1 MNGDTPKTNIA
12 YRDEPVAF
20 FFVLFG
26 IAVEALVTRSNHES
40 PGDVL
45 KILSALKKIL
55 SPAVAGNA
63 IFQDAVFSE
72 TIEVFDRL
80 ALTEGLAVQ
89 TILVD
94 IAKTLCLTHPSAVEE
109 GDTSSDLNEDIEQL
123 FELARVI
130 VLILTNAL
138 PNIADS
144 KLAPRE
150 QLSDEAVSLIR
161 NGFEAL
167 VEASGIF
174 PSIIKTDLYASILH
188 IFSVI
193 LSTPACQGA
202 VVPQTLPGFRRFIQ
216 KLALDDGQSGSS
228 PIAPQVKTC
237 LHRLLAIL
245 GVAQRR
251 EHESSLACAKN
262 TLLTTSILLTTA
274 SSVIAADEPL
284 VFTALEATLDYLQD
298 LGLAKVA
305 AGCLRSLLLTNPK
318 SETDEAIARYLFPRL
333 VATVTTPAAAAAN
346 PDSENA
352 KTIITQALRA
362 FVALH
367 ANDEN
372 KAAAAMAIVLP
383 TLLYRARVDGEAV
396 YNDTATHRITEL
408 ARGPLL
414 PVFRGLVSGM
424 DSEMRSFIE
433 QVIREGGGGGGGG
446 GGRSG
451 RGDAGTGAEEGAEP
465 TIALKFNFGG

>member
-1 MNGDTPKTNIA
+1 M
-12 YRDEPVAF
+12 
-20 FFVLFG
+20 
-26 IAVEALVTRSNHES
+26 TRSNHES
-40 PGDVL
+40 PGDIL

-130 VLILTNAL
+130 VLILTNVL

-144 KLAPRE
+144 KSAPRE
-150 QLSDEAVSLIR
+150 QLSDDAVSLIR

-193 LSTPACQGA
+193 LSTPACQAA

-216 KLALDDGQSGSS
+216 KLALDDRQSGSS
-228 PIAPQVKTC
+228 SIAPQVQTC
-237 LHRLLAIL
+237 LYRLLAIL
-245 GVAQRR
+245 GIAQRR
-251 EHESSLACAKN
+251 EHDSSLACAKN
-262 TLLTTSILLTTA
+262 TLLSTSILLTTA
-274 SSVIAADEPL
+274 SSVIASDEAL
-284 VFTALEATLDYLQD
+284 VFAALEATLDCLQD

-305 AGCLRSLLLTNPK
+305 AGCLRSLLLANSK
-318 SETDEAIARYLFPRL
+318 NETAEAIARYLFPRL
-333 VATVTTPAAAAAN
+333 IAIITTPAAADAAATVATAN
-346 PDSENA
+346 PDSETA
-352 KTIITQALRA
+352 KTTIAQALTA

-367 ANDEN
+367 ATNEHQ
-372 KAAAAMAIVLP
+372 AAAAMAVVLP
-383 TLLYRARVDGEAV
+383 ALLYRARVDGGA
-396 YNDTATHRITEL
+396 ATGHITDL

-414 PVFRGLVSGM
+414 PVFRGLVAGM
-424 DSEMRSFIE
+424 DAEMRLFME
-433 QVIREGGGGGGGG
+433 RLIREGGGSGGGGAG
-446 GGRSG
+446 GGEG
-451 RGDAGTGAEEGAEP
+451 RGGRGNGAEEGVEP
-465 TIALKFNFGG
+465 TIALKFDFGG

>member
-1 MNGDTPKTNIA
+1 M
-12 YRDEPVAF
+12 
-20 FFVLFG
+20 
-26 IAVEALVTRSNHES
+26 TRSNHES

-89 TILVD
+89 TTLVD

-130 VLILTNAL
+130 VLILTNTL

-144 KLAPRE
+144 KSSPRE

-167 VEASGIF
+167 VEASSIF

-193 LSTPACQGA
+193 LSTPACQAA

-216 KLALDDGQSGSS
+216 KLALDDRQSVSS
-228 PIAPQVKTC
+228 SIAPQVKTC

-245 GVAQRR
+245 SVAQRR
-251 EHESSLACAKN
+251 EHDSSLACAKN
-262 TLLTTSILLTTA
+262 TLLSTSILLTTA
-274 SSVIAADEPL
+274 SSVIASDEAL
-284 VFTALEATLDYLQD
+284 VFAALEATLDCLQD

-305 AGCLRSLLLTNPK
+305 AGCLRSLLLANSKT
-318 SETDEAIARYLFPRL
+318 ETAEAIARYLFPRL
-333 VATVTTPAAAAAN
+333 VAIITTTAADAAGTAAAATATAN

-352 KTIITQALRA
+352 KTTIAQALTA

-367 ANDEN
+367 ATDEP

-383 TLLYRARVDGEAV
+383 ALLYRARVDGGA
-396 YNDTATHRITEL
+396 ATRFITEL
-408 ARGPLL
+408 AREPLL
-414 PVFRGLVSGM
+414 PVFRGLVAGM
-424 DSEMRSFIE
+424 DAEMRLFME
-433 QVIREGGGGGGGG
+433 RLIREGGVSGGGGGDG
-446 GGRSG
+446 RGGRG
-451 RGDAGTGAEEGAEP
+451 NGAEEGAEP
-465 TIALKFNFGG
+465 TIALKFDFGG

>member
-1 MNGDTPKTNIA
+1 M
-12 YRDEPVAF
+12 
-20 FFVLFG
+20 
-26 IAVEALVTRSNHES
+26 TRSNHES
-40 PGDVL
+40 PGDIL

-130 VLILTNAL
+130 VLILTNTL

-144 KLAPRE
+144 KSAPRE

-193 LSTPACQGA
+193 LSTPACQAA

-216 KLALDDGQSGSS
+216 KLALDDRQSGSS
-228 PIAPQVKTC
+228 SIAPQVQTC
-237 LHRLLAIL
+237 LYRLLAIL
-245 GVAQRR
+245 GIAQRR
-251 EHESSLACAKN
+251 EHDSSLACAKN
-262 TLLTTSILLTTA
+262 TLLSTSILLTTA
-274 SSVIAADEPL
+274 SSVIASDEAL
-284 VFTALEATLDYLQD
+284 VFAALEATLDCLQD
-298 LGLAKVA
+298 LGLVKVA
-305 AGCLRSLLLTNPK
+305 AGCLRSLLLANSK
-318 SETDEAIARYLFPRL
+318 NETAEAIARYLFPRL
-333 VATVTTPAAAAAN
+333 IAIITTPAAADAAATVATAN
-346 PDSENA
+346 PDSETA
-352 KTIITQALRA
+352 KTTIAQALTA

-367 ANDEN
+367 ATNEHQ
-372 KAAAAMAIVLP
+372 AAAAMAVVLP
-383 TLLYRARVDGEAV
+383 ALLYRARVDGGA
-396 YNDTATHRITEL
+396 ATGHITDL

-414 PVFRGLVSGM
+414 PVFRGLVAGM
-424 DSEMRSFIE
+424 DAEMRLFME
-433 QVIREGGGGGGGG
+433 RLIREGGGSGGGGAG
-446 GGRSG
+446 GGEG
-451 RGDAGTGAEEGAEP
+451 RGGRGNGAEEGVEP
-465 TIALKFNFGG
+465 TIALKFDFGG

>member
-1 MNGDTPKTNIA
+1 MDGDKAQTNIA

-40 PGDVL
+40 PGDIL

-130 VLILTNAL
+130 VLILTNTL

-144 KLAPRE
+144 KSAPRE

-193 LSTPACQGA
+193 LSTPACQAA

-216 KLALDDGQSGSS
+216 KLALDDRQSGSS
-228 PIAPQVKTC
+228 SIAPQVKTC

-245 GVAQRR
+245 SFAQRR
-251 EHESSLACAKN
+251 EHDSSLACAKN
-262 TLLTTSILLTTA
+262 TLLSTSILLTTA
-274 SSVIAADEPL
+274 SSVIALDEPL
-284 VFTALEATLDYLQD
+284 VFGALEATLDCLQD

-305 AGCLRSLLLTNPK
+305 AGCLRSLLLANSK
-318 SETDEAIARYLFPRL
+318 NETAEAIARYLLPRL
-333 VATVTTPAAAAAN
+333 VAIITTTTAANGAAATAN

-352 KTIITQALRA
+352 KTIIAQALTA

-367 ANDEN
+367 ATDEHQ
-372 KAAAAMAIVLP
+372 AAAAMAIVLP
-383 TLLYRARVDGEAV
+383 ALLYRARVDG
-396 YNDTATHRITEL
+396 DTATRFITDL

-414 PVFRGLVSGM
+414 PVFRALVAGM
-424 DSEMRSFIE
+424 DAGMRLFME
-433 QVIREGGGGGGGG
+433 RLIREGGGGGGSDGR
-446 GGRSG
+446 GGRG
-451 RGDAGTGAEEGAEP
+451 NAGMGAEEGAEP
-465 TIALKFNFGG
+465 TIALKFDFGG